1 MNKVYDSKGGEKQ
14 LAVRD
19 TGRLKLPNLV
29 IDWAAMRL
37 RH

>member
-19 TGRLKLPNLV
+19 TREVETAKPG
-29 IDWAAMRL
+29 D
-37 RH
+37 